1 VILAK
6 STGDV
11 MSLVNIVYTNGT
23 KHYKVYWVSQGNDGD
38 IYHGCAFKGQPDFH
52 YSYHKSG
59 ITHAKQGEK
68 TFPMYKTIPISK
80 IEDIH
85 SFWNCNVGDM
95 EWAEKYYKP
104 FTSRKPK
111 NVVWVDTRLFPND
124 IQIQFEL
131 YLVRPECISGLSGQH
146 FRKKC
151 KDDYRLI
158 QIVQDINPWLI
169 VHIRNLK
176 YLDVKSQT

>member
-1 VILAK
+1 
-6 STGDV
+6 

-23 KHYKVYWVSQGNDGD
+23 KHYKVYWVSQSKDGD
-38 IYHGCAFKGQPDFH
+38 IYHGHAWRGQQDSHF
-52 YSYHKSG
+52 SYHKSG
-59 ITHAKQGEK
+59 ITHIREGNKML
-68 TFPMYKTIPISK
+68 PMYKTIPISK

-85 SFWNCNVGDM
+85 NFFNFNVGDI
-95 EWAEKYYKP
+95 EYWGKYYKP
-104 FTSRKPK
+104 FTSKKQK

-124 IQIQFEL
+124 IQIQVEL
-131 YLVRPECISGLSGQH
+131 YLVKPECISGLSGQH

-176 YLDVKSQT
+176 YLDVKSQN